1 MGDPPTID
9 PDGLVLARL
18 PAPTSSEPTRLAVL
32 SDVHVAMGADG
43 TDRLFHRT
51 EDRLAAAVDRL
62 NRSDP
67 DLVLFC
73 GDLTKDGEPWNFDR
87 FDELV
92 AAFDP
97 PHVGTPGN
105 HDVPKSSDEH
115 RTPTVAAFERRYTP
129 GSLPLVERVGGV
141 DLVVC
146 NSASLPDGS
155 LSDTHR
161 GELSHGQLEW
171 LEGTLPTLSN
181 PVVAMHHNVVPLLGS
196 ALADRPPWRTFTLR
210 NREAVGSLLARHDVP
225 LVISGHHHVPA
236 IARPAGL
243 TQLVAPAACAYPQ
256 AHLLLEIGPSGTTV
270 RMIPHADRDQQ
281 IEAYEAM
288 QASGLRRAFSSL
300 VGATIEAAPVVD
312 EPPEPPLEPAGSY
325 AQP

>member
-1 MGDPPTID
+1 MGSPPTLD

-18 PAPTSSEPTRLAVL
+18 PAPISSETTRLAVL
-32 SDVHVAMGADG
+32 SDVHIATEAEG

-51 EDRLAAAVDRL
+51 EDRLATAVDRL

-92 AAFDP
+92 AALDP

-129 GSLPLVERVGGV
+129 GSLPLVERVGGI

-155 LSDTHR
+155 LSDTHE
-161 GELSHGQLEW
+161 GEVSGEQLEW
-171 LEGTLPTLSN
+171 LEETLPTLSN
-181 PVVAMHHNVVPLLGS
+181 PVVAMHHNVVPVMGS

-210 NREAVGSLLARHDVP
+210 NREAVSSLLARHDVP
-225 LVISGHHHVPA
+225 LVISGHHHIPSV
-236 IARPAGL
+236 ARRSGV
-243 TQLVAPAACAYPQ
+243 TQLITPAACAYPQ
-256 AHLLLEIGPSGTTV
+256 AHLLLEIDPSGTTV

-281 IEAYEAM
+281 LEAYEAM
-288 QASGLRRAFSSL
+288 QANELRRVFRSL
-300 VGATIEAAPVVD
+300 VGATIETAPVVD
-312 EPPEPPLEPAGSY
+312 EPSQPSLEPAGSY